1 MRRLLALL
9 LCAAAVLCACGARE
23 EPDAQPLAAAIS
35 DVNGRDALSGKYT
48 LEMTFGQNSTLY
60 YAAGDVEWDR
70 AALTARASFTQNHLG
85 SSVRCENVFENGV
98 MKSIENGGELEVER
112 DAGELFSKF
121 PYFRLPEYSA
131 QGEGLAAAENG
142 TATTYTYTMPD
153 GKAFA
158 ESVVGDLY
166 SLVTAIKKPQR
177 EKTEYGKI
185 ACIIVVRG
193 GTVESARYEYTVKLF
208 DTPAY
213 SKVYSAPE
221 SEYTVTVK
229 VSAKITYK

>member
-1 MRRLLALL
+1 
-9 LCAAAVLCACGARE
+9 
-23 EPDAQPLAAAIS
+23 
-35 DVNGRDALSGKYT
+35 
-48 LEMTFGQNSTLY
+48 
-60 YAAGDVEWDR
+60 
-70 AALTARASFTQNHLG
+70 
-85 SSVRCENVFENGV
+85 
-98 MKSIENGGELEVER
+98 
-112 DAGELFSKF
+112 
-121 PYFRLPEYSA
+121 
-131 QGEGLAAAENG
+131 
-142 TATTYTYTMPD
+142 MPD

-177 EKTEYGKI
+177 EKTEYGKV